1 MSHMLTL
8 VNILLATIL
17 FMLALVIAARVS
29 VFNHSVVPIEVHEAA
44 PAFAYYRNVVSIKR
58 HAPAPAHLTAPVARH
73 QLTNEPQRSERR

>member
-29 VFNHSVVPIEVHEAA
+29 VFNHSVVPIEVLEAA

-58 HAPAPAHLTAPVARH
+58 HAPAVDHPNAHLVTN
-73 QLTNEPQRSERR
+73 QLAIEPQRSDRP